1 MTSPHLV
8 AVYAEQRGAELRR
21 EAQAARLA
29 AMARCCRPSAV
40 ANSLRRVATLTAR
53 LGTGLRS
60 APTACCAP
68 A

>member
-8 AVYAEQRGAELRR
+8 AVFAEQRRAELRR

-29 AMARCCRPSAV
+29 AIVRCCRPSAV
-40 ANSLRRVATLTAR
+40 ARSLRRVTALATA
-53 LGTGLRS
+53 LRG
-60 APTACCAP
+60 APAACCAT